1 MRYDFAVDDFKQPP
15 HPKGLS
21 LLGNS
26 VKLEPIDVEAHAS
39 DLYEAFSLDVKGEI
53 WKYLPYGSF
62 EKFEDFYHWLTN
74 EIAKDEATFFSIIR
88 LTDGKAV
95 GVAAYLRINQIEGS
109 IEVGHLNYSP
119 ILQRTTLAT
128 EAMYLMMK
136 WAFENGYR
144 RYEWKCNALNVKSRK
159 AAQRLGFSFEGVF
172 RQSNIVKGRNRN
184 TAWFGIIDSE
194 WNSLKKQFERYL
206 SDENFDAENNQI
218 QSLSQL
224 TQPLL
229 YKLDTFE
236 LSGVEH

>member
-1 MRYDFAVDDFKQPP
+1 MRYDFFVDNFKQPP

-21 LLGNS
+21 LFGNS
-26 VKLEPIDVEAHAS
+26 VKLEPVDVETHAS
-39 DLYEAFSLDVKGEI
+39 DLYEAFSLDVNGEI

-62 EKFEDFYHWLTN
+62 ENFEDFCLWLTK
-74 EIAKDEATFFSIIR
+74 ETVKDEATFLSIIR

-95 GVAAYLRINQIEGS
+95 GVAAYLRINQSEGS

-119 ILQRTTLAT
+119 LLQRTTLAT

-136 WAFENGYR
+136 WVFENGYR

-172 RQSNIVKGRNRN
+172 RQSNIVKGKNRN
-184 TAWFGIIDSE
+184 TAWFAIIDSE
-194 WNSLKKQFERYL
+194 WNSLKKQVERYL

-224 TQPLL
+224 VQPLL
-229 YKLDTFE
+229 YKLDTLE